1 MRRLILFPFFLFFS
15 FFVVGQIKTDKRT
28 LRKKE
33 ILFPPVL
40 ELSTRP
46 IPFISELTSRLP
58 SADQYIVD
66 VKSLLSYFASP
77 KIPENFP
84 MYNPS
89 KSFKR
94 NKKIAIKYL
103 KRHSE
108 LLREEVKV
116 QLFISNTK

>member
-1 MRRLILFPFFLFFS
+1 MYRIILFLVLCQS
-15 FFVVGQIKTDKRT
+15 SLLSAQIKTDKRS
-28 LRKKE
+28 LYKNSNPREVKA
-33 ILFPPVL
+33 
-40 ELSTRP
+40 ELVQKV
-46 IPFISELTSRLP
+46 IPFITDLDSRLP
-58 SADQYIVD
+58 SADRYVVD

>member
-1 MRRLILFPFFLFFS
+1 MNNLVLSSLFLFTAWFA
-15 FFVVGQIKTDKRT
+15 FGQIKTDIRT
-28 LRKKE
+28 LHKKE
-33 ILFPPVL
+33 VLSPPVQ
-40 ELSTRP
+40 ELAIHP
-46 IPFISELTSRLP
+46 IPFITEMETRLP
-58 SADQYIVD
+58 SADRYIVD
-66 VKSLLSYFASP
+66 VKSLLSYFNTP
-77 KIPENFP
+77 NIPEDFP
-84 MYNPS
+84 LYNPS

>member
-1 MRRLILFPFFLFFS
+1 MRRFLLVPC
-15 FFVVGQIKTDKRT
+15 FVFLACVAHAQIKTDKRT

-33 ILFPPVL
+33 ILSPPVL

-46 IPFISELTSRLP
+46 IPFITELTSRLP
-58 SADQYIVD
+58 SADRYVVD
-66 VKSLLSYFASP
+66 VKSLLSYFTSP
-77 KIPENFP
+77 TIPENFP

-108 LLREEVKV
+108 LLRDEVKEK
-116 QLFISNTK
+116 LYSSNMK

>member
-1 MRRLILFPFFLFFS
+1 MRRFLLLPC
-15 FFVVGQIKTDKRT
+15 FVFLACVAHAQIKTDIRT
-28 LRKKE
+28 LHKKE
-33 ILFPPVL
+33 VLSPPVQ
-40 ELSTRP
+40 ELAIHP
-46 IPFISELTSRLP
+46 IPFITEMETRLP
-58 SADQYIVD
+58 SANRYIVD
-66 VKSLLSYFASP
+66 VKSLLSYFNTP
-77 KIPENFP
+77 NIPEDFP
-84 MYNPS
+84 LYNPS